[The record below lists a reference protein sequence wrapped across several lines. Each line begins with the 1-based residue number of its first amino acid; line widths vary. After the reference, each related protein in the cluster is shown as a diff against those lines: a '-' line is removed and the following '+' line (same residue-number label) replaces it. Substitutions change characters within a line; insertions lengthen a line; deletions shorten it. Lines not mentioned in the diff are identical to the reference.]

1 MDVFRQQYL
10 WWNILIPLLILC
22 VLLPWLVV
30 GLLHKQHRHWVRPL
44 ALIVLMVA
52 PFYIYFRD
60 GRPGTPERS
69 ARKFLKAID
78 TFDCET
84 AWPYFSA
91 DTQKAIEIKSEQ
103 FKKDPGRS
111 QMPRHYLEAKN
122 LYCLPITGQSFWGY
136 KANSVKLLKAEGNT
150 ATVAVKEGIPTG
162 FLIPGF
168 WPTKTRYV
176 DHQLTLVREGGEW
189 KIFFQP

>member
-52 PFYIYFRD
+52 PFYIYLRD

-84 AWPYFSA
+84 AWPIFLRGH
-91 DTQKAIEIKSEQ
+91 T
-103 FKKDPGRS
+103 
-111 QMPRHYLEAKN
+111 
-122 LYCLPITGQSFWGY
+122 
-136 KANSVKLLKAEGNT
+136 EGDRNQ
-150 ATVAVKEGIPTG
+150 VRAV
-162 FLIPGF
+162 
-168 WPTKTRYV
+168 
-176 DHQLTLVREGGEW
+176 Q
-189 KIFFQP
+189 